1 MMASSSAMPH
11 SSPALSRRIT
21 SLSSWAPEQSLNLI
35 LKARRKASDSLCIA
49 ASIAPQAL
57 HTDAQISRGMLCTYV
72 LDLGMH

>member
-11 SSPALSRRIT
+11 TSPALSRRIT

-35 LKARRKASDSLCIA
+35 LNARRKASDSLCIA

-57 HTDAQISRGMLCTYV
+57 HTDAQIRRGMLCTRIV
-72 LDLGMH
+72 NLGMH